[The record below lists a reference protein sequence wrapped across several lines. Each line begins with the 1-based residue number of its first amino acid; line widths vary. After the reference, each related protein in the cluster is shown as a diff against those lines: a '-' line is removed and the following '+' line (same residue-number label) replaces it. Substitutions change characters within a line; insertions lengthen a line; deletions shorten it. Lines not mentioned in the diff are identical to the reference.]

1 MNRISILA
9 LLCALSACSTQGKLW
24 IPDWKETSSLA
35 VPRAGAAIIAV
46 DGTLFLIG
54 GVDGK
59 DFIDT
64 TEYARIQ
71 TDGSLGPWQPGP
83 RLKEPRGFIDA
94 AVHNGYVYVA
104 GGGNGPNGHNLLRTA
119 ERARILPDGSLG
131 EWETEK
137 NQMNVARRCSKII
150 ATDTALFA
158 FGGFGGALLDTVER
172 AEFMPDGSLGE
183 WQLETKT
190 MLMPR
195 YVNGVKKWGSAAY
208 VIGGHDQTKG
218 VGITDVEWSPL
229 GEPEK
234 RDWKAT
240 QPLLTGRYGLST
252 VAHGNYLYALGGL
265 TGLEYLDSVE
275 KSKVNADGQLSAWSV
290 TTPLDV
296 PRAMFSVVEYKDR
309 IYVIGGTSR
318 DNYLTSV
325 VYAAT
330 NETADFGYW
339 GGESDA
345 QAYKAKLAA
354 RKQTQSLLPN
364 QGTVK
369 TVLQAEAY
377 TYLEVVNTNQQV
389 IWLAGPKLAIQ
400 PDDQVRYSKGVVMG
414 GFYSRELKRSF
425 DEILFVGQ
433 VQKVEQ

>member
-1 MNRISILA
+1 MYRITVLV
-9 LLCALSACSTQGKLW
+9 LVCVLSACGTQNKLW
-24 IPDWKETSSLA
+24 VPDWKETSPLA

-46 DGTLFLIG
+46 NDTLFLIG

-59 DFIDT
+59 NFIDT
-64 TEYARIQ
+64 TEFAKIQ
-71 TDGSLGPWQPGP
+71 KDGSLGTWQPGP
-83 RLKEPRGFIDA
+83 HLIEPRGFIDA
-94 AVHNGYVYVA
+94 AVHDGYVYVA

-119 ERARILPDGSLG
+119 ERARILPDGTLG
-131 EWETEK
+131 SWESEK
-137 NQMNVARRCSKII
+137 NQMNVARRCSKLI

-183 WQLETKT
+183 WRLEPKT

-229 GEPEK
+229 GSPET
-234 RDWKAT
+234 RDWQAT

-252 VAHGNYLYALGGL
+252 VAHGDHLYALGGL
-265 TGLEYLDSVE
+265 TGLEYLDSAE
-275 KSKVNADGQLSAWSV
+275 KSQVNADGQLSAWSV

-296 PRAMFSVVEYKDR
+296 PRAMFSVVEYKDW
-309 IYVIGGTSR
+309 IYLIGGTSR
-318 DNYLTSV
+318 ENYLTSV
-325 VYAAT
+325 VYATT
-330 NETADFGYW
+330 NESADFGYW
-339 GGESDA
+339 GLESDVR
-345 QAYKAKLAA
+345 AYKAKLAA
-354 RKQTQSLLPN
+354 RKAQQSQLPN

-377 TYLEVVNTNQQV
+377 TYLEVVNANQEV

-400 PDDQVRYSKGVVMG
+400 PEEQVRYSKGVVMS

-425 DEILFVGQ
+425 NEILFVGQ
-433 VQKVEQ
+433 LQKVE